1 MAHKVDIT
9 KKKVRGDTSVK
20 VSNVGLDI
28 DRGVGVKL
36 LNVLAI
42 FRSIHNSEIEIRNNS
57 IYFVV
62 FI

>member
-9 KKKVRGDTSVK
+9 KKKVSGDTSVK
-20 VSNVGLDI
+20 VSDVGLDI

-36 LNVLAI
+36 LNVLAV
-42 FRSIHNSEIEIRNNS
+42 FCSIQNSEIGIRNNS
-57 IYFVV
+57 LYFVL